1 MIPRAVKALLDSK
14 LRTFPAVL
22 IVGPRQC
29 GKTTLIR
36 GRLRGWRHVDLEN
49 SDDLQTLAFDLPGF
63 LESNPRRVAIDE
75 VQRLPELFPALRHA
89 IDRDRRPGRYV
100 LTGSAD
106 PRLLMTAGETL
117 TGRIGIIEL
126 TPFLLS
132 ELRAK
137 PVWRRERWFWGGYPP
152 LYHLRAAA
160 QRADWLGAYI
170 TTVLERDI
178 PALGLRAGVLQL
190 LRFCQMLAHAHGG
203 LLNVSEIGKS
213 LALPHRTVSEYLDV
227 LEGAFLI
234 RRLPPYFVNIGK
246 RLTKSPKLYIR
257 DTGLLHHLAGLS
269 EPEQLHSW
277 PRRGASWEGLILEE
291 IVRRAALE
299 KPNARPYFWRT
310 QAGAEVDLILDDGNR
325 KAAIEIKLG
334 GAPSAQALQGLRQCM
349 EDLGLRRGTVVYG
362 GRRPS
367 VLGGGIHLIPWTEI
381 LRTGFIGELFGA

>member
-1 MIPRAVKALLDSK
+1 MISRAAKALLEAK

-29 GKTTLIR
+29 GKTTFIR
-36 GRLRGWRHVDLEN
+36 DRLRGWRQLDLEN

-63 LESNPRRVAIDE
+63 FESNPRHVAIDE
-75 VQRLPELFPALRHA
+75 AQRLPHLFPALRHA

-106 PRLLMTAGETL
+106 PRLMKTAGETL

-137 PVWRRERWFWGGYPP
+137 PSWRQDRWFWGGYPP
-152 LYHLRAAA
+152 VHHLRSAP
-160 QRADWLGAYI
+160 QRADWLGTYVS
-170 TTVLERDI
+170 TVLERDI
-178 PALGLRAGVLQL
+178 PALGLRAPVLAL
-190 LRFCQMLAHAHGG
+190 LRFCQMLAHVHGN
-203 LLNVSEIGKS
+203 LLNVSELGKS

-234 RRLPPYFVNIGK
+234 RRLPPYFANIGK

-257 DTGLLHHLAGLS
+257 DTGLLHHLAGLTAAA
-269 EPEQLHSW
+269 QLQVW
-277 PRRGASWEGLILEE
+277 PRRGASWEGLIVEE

-310 QAGAEVDLILDDGNR
+310 QAGAEVDLIIEAGGR
-325 KAAIEIKLG
+325 KAAFEIKLG
-334 GAPSAQALQGLRQCM
+334 GAPSAQSLQGLRQCLK
-349 EDLGLRRGTVVYG
+349 DLGMRRGFVVCG
-362 GRRPS
+362 GREKLD
-367 VLGGGIHLIPWTEI
+367 LGGGIRLIPWTEV
-381 LRTGFIGELFGA
+381 LRPDFIDSLGLD